1 VHFSS
6 EDPEFPASQLN
17 TVHPTT
23 KGWQSLRFCN
33 YPQELGF
40 EMADGYVNIHQI
52 QVLNHQANISSKIEI
67 YIGSG
72 ESYDSATWKRLGYMS
87 IDSNEKSNYQAREL
101 KTVFVDSLGQYL
113 KLILNQNHPNH
124 LNMYNQVGIIALNLT
139 GAPSSAESKAIPA
152 PPVARINPSKPQSKN
167 IYSDISADLNLDPH
181 TANKLRQLA
190 EAKSKAIE
198 SEDYSMAK
206 QIKSVEQELRAL
218 GSRLAQLDLAKAEA
232 VSMEDYDLAKDIKEQ
247 CDDLRKDID
256 KKIRTMEIP
265 GLRLT
270 TPAGSSSAAAAAQP
284 KSHHHNNN
292 KPSKFPALNSKDDYP
307 EEDSELNIVR
317 KPPAFMNVDDMV
329 VGGKKVAK
337 VESLNY
343 GDDDHHRG
351 GGGGGDQYGMDGG
364 EEEYDDNFVYG
375 DDRPIKPKAQM
386 DYNDRDPNN
395 NDNINNSNN
404 NNDGGD
410 AMGTGM
416 PVETFPVGEHPL
428 EGVKGFLDLPT
439 PEQLTIKSR

>member
-1 VHFSS
+1 MV
-6 EDPEFPASQLN
+6 
-17 TVHPTT
+17 
-23 KGWQSLRFCN
+23 
-33 YPQELGF
+33 
-40 EMADGYVNIHQI
+40 DGYVNIHQI

-72 ESYDSATWKRLGYMS
+72 DSYDSATWKRLGYMS

-139 GAPSSAESKAIPA
+139 GAPSSAESKAISA
-152 PPVARINPSKPQSKN
+152 PPVARTNPSKPQSKN

-256 KKIRTMEIP
+256 KRIRTIEIP

-284 KSHHHNNN
+284 KSHHHN

-307 EEDSELNIVR
+307 EEDNELNIVR

-343 GDDDHHRG
+343 DDDHR
-351 GGGGGDQYGMDGG
+351 GGGDQYGMDGEGG

-375 DDRPIKPKAQM
+375 DDRPIKPKPQM

-395 NDNINNSNN
+395 NDNINN
-404 NNDGGD
+404 NNDGND
-410 AMGTGM
+410 TGM